1 MKFYITTAIDYLNG
15 KPHIGHVFEK
25 ILTDTIAR
33 YHRSKGEE
41 VFFLTGSD
49 EHGFKMQQL
58 AESEGISPQELVDR
72 NVKEFL
78 AMKERFNLSF
88 DRFLRTTDLD
98 HTEVVKKIW
107 ERCKTKG
114 DLYLK
119 KYQGLYCTGCESF
132 KKESDLEN
140 GKCPDHD
147 RAPDRVEED
156 NWFFKLT
163 NYTNEIR

>member
-49 EHGFKMQQL
+49 EHGFKMQQM
-58 AESEGISPQELVDR
+58 AEAEGITPQELVDR

-88 DRFLRTTDLD
+88 DRFIRTTDAD
-98 HTEVVKKIW
+98 HMEVVKKIW
-107 ERCKTKG
+107 
-114 DLYLK
+114 
-119 KYQGLYCTGCESF
+119 
-132 KKESDLEN
+132 
-140 GKCPDHD
+140 
-147 RAPDRVEED
+147 
-156 NWFFKLT
+156 
-163 NYTNEIR
+163 